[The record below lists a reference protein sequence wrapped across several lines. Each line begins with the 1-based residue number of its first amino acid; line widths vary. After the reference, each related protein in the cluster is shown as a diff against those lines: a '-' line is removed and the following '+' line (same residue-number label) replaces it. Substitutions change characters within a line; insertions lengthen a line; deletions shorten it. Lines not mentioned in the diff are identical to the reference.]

1 MLIIH
6 FLISEVDDIIGVFL
20 HIYASNFRPLSYN
33 VPIEKK
39 MPGNLPSDETL
50 LKGCK
55 KIYDGYILLW
65 EYTFAFD
72 DGVPFVLIF
81 SPKRKIST
89 DFGPKL

>member
-1 MLIIH
+1 M
-6 FLISEVDDIIGVFL
+6 S
-20 HIYASNFRPLSYN
+20 
-33 VPIEKK
+33 
-39 MPGNLPSDETL
+39 GNLPSDETL